1 MTDKQMEA
9 IRMIE
14 EQQKELPAWSP
25 ARMAGEQLK
34 GIASMDPDAAELLAE
49 DLRVKGKGI
58 VDAEKQIKKRAD
70 EYEKERHAAVKG
82 SGAVCVQPWEAEDIL
97 REFYGL
103 SPRTWGPGKEQ
114 GPGGDD
120 STAFGGPSP
129 IGRES
134 SGRQPNPGAGK
145 VIDLTDFF

>member
-1 MTDKQMEA
+1 MNEKQLEA
-9 IRMIE
+9 IRLIE
-14 EQQKELPAWSP
+14 EQQQELPEWSP

-34 GIASMDPDAAELLAE
+34 GIASMDPEAAELLAE

-70 EYEKERHAAVKG
+70 EYEKERHATVKG
-82 SGAVCVQPWEAEDIL
+82 SGAVCVQPWVAEDIL

-103 SPRTWGPGKEQ
+103 PPRTWGPGKEQ
-114 GPGGDD
+114 GPEGAN
-120 STAFGGPSP
+120 STAFGAPPPLDRG
-129 IGRES
+129 G
-134 SGRQPNPGAGK
+134 SGKQPKPGAGK